1 MDLLVSV
8 CFLKNSPLPT
18 KTLDLRQAGPQ
29 LPRDERSEKSGRSIM
44 SPSNPRSVEN
54 TGGGGG
60 GGGNNYIE
68 HQVSKMDTL
77 AGVAIKYGVEMVNTK
92 QVCDIKRM
100 NGFATDLQMFALNTL
115 KIPLPGR
122 HPPSIPS
129 PTTTTASRE
138 NDTEK
143 STPCLGQSI
152 GSKPPKEKKVTTAMS
167 TLQKYYGLRSP
178 NLKGKA
184 QGMEMA
190 VYRSRSSES
199 FDQSAVSPLSDP
211 LSHPNKSRHSSIDLL
226 SENGAMAD
234 YLAAQLGDGQGE
246 KSDDKSVRRRQ
257 KAEVDDGAVTPERL
271 LKGENGGGTRA
282 STGNGLAMR
291 QKSSSRASLQSD
303 SDSGW
308 LNSVP
313 VGMGDSITIMTDD
326 MAVVRKSSSTPSL
339 KDQDSNNTV
348 SIWPTSRWS
357 LTQDLQALS
366 TATMARP
373 IFDGLPKPITG
384 RWKKALD

>member
-1 MDLLVSV
+1 MPYGSAFVSV

-18 KTLDLRQAGPQ
+18 KTLDLRQSGPQ
-29 LPRDERSEKSGRSIM
+29 LPRDEGSEKSGRSIM

-54 TGGGGG
+54 NGGGGG
-60 GGGNNYIE
+60 GGKNYIE

-77 AGVAIKYGVEMVNTK
+77 AGVAIKYGVE
-92 QVCDIKRM
+92 VCDIKRM

-129 PTTTTASRE
+129 PTTTTATRE

-143 STPCLGQSI
+143 STPCLGLSI

-199 FDQSAVSPLSDP
+199 FDQSAISPLSDP

-234 YLAAQLGDGQGE
+234 YLGDGQGE
-246 KSDDKSVRRRQ
+246 KFDDKSVRRRQ
-257 KAEVDDGAVTPERL
+257 RAEVDNGAVTPEKL
-271 LKGENGGGTRA
+271 LKGENSGGT

-313 VGMGDSITIMTDD
+313 VGMGDSITIMADD

-384 RWKKALD
+384 RWKTALD

>member
-1 MDLLVSV
+1 MPYGSAFVSV

-44 SPSNPRSVEN
+44 SPSNPRSAEN
-54 TGGGGG
+54 NGGGGG
-60 GGGNNYIE
+60 GGGKNYIE

-77 AGVAIKYGVEMVNTK
+77 AGVAIKYGVE
-92 QVCDIKRM
+92 VCDIKRM

-129 PTTTTASRE
+129 PTTSTATRE
-138 NDTEK
+138 NDTQK
-143 STPCLGQSI
+143 STPCLGLSI
-152 GSKPPKEKKVTTAMS
+152 GSKPPKENKVTTAMS

-199 FDQSAVSPLSDP
+199 FDQSAISPLSDP

-234 YLAAQLGDGQGE
+234 YLGDGQGE
-246 KSDDKSVRRRQ
+246 KFDDKSVRRRQ
-257 KAEVDDGAVTPERL
+257 KAEVDNGAVTPERL
-271 LKGENGGGTRA
+271 LKGEYSGGT

-291 QKSSSRASLQSD
+291 QKSSSRPSLQSD

-313 VGMGDSITIMTDD
+313 VGMGDSITIMADD

-384 RWKKALD
+384 RWKTALD

>member
-1 MDLLVSV
+1 MPYGSAFVSV

-29 LPRDERSEKSGRSIM
+29 LPRGERSEKSGRSIM

-54 TGGGGG
+54 NGGGGG
-60 GGGNNYIE
+60 GKNYIE

-77 AGVAIKYGVEMVNTK
+77 AGVAIKYGVE
-92 QVCDIKRM
+92 VCDIKRM

-122 HPPSIPS
+122 HPPSVSS
-129 PTTTTASRE
+129 PTTTTATRE

-143 STPCLGQSI
+143 STPCLGLSI

-199 FDQSAVSPLSDP
+199 FDQSAISPLSDP
-211 LSHPNKSRHSSIDLL
+211 PSHPKKSRHSSVDLL

-246 KSDDKSVRRRQ
+246 KFDDKSVRRRQ
-257 KAEVDDGAVTPERL
+257 KAEVDNGAVTPERL
-271 LKGENGGGTRA
+271 LKGENSGGT

-313 VGMGDSITIMTDD
+313 VGMGDSITIMADD

-384 RWKKALD
+384 RWKTALD

>member
-1 MDLLVSV
+1 
-8 CFLKNSPLPT
+8 
-18 KTLDLRQAGPQ
+18 
-29 LPRDERSEKSGRSIM
+29 M
-44 SPSNPRSVEN
+44 SPSNTRSAEN
-54 TGGGGG
+54 NGGGGG
-60 GGGNNYIE
+60 GGKNYIE

-77 AGVAIKYGVEMVNTK
+77 AGVAIKYGVE
-92 QVCDIKRM
+92 VCDIKRM

-122 HPPSIPS
+122 HPPSVPS
-129 PTTTTASRE
+129 PTTTTRE
-138 NDTEK
+138 NDVEK

-152 GSKPPKEKKVTTAMS
+152 VLEPFCSSVGSKPPNEKKATTAMS
-167 TLQKYYGLRSP
+167 TLQKYYGLTSP

-184 QGMEMA
+184 EGTEMA

-211 LSHPNKSRHSSIDLL
+211 LSHPKKSRHSSIDLL

-234 YLAAQLGDGQGE
+234 YLAAELGDGQGE

-257 KAEVDDGAVTPERL
+257 KAEVDNGAVTPERL
-271 LKGENGGGTRA
+271 LKGENSGGTRA

-291 QKSSSRASLQSD
+291 QKSSSRASLPSD
-303 SDSGW
+303 SESGW
-308 LNSVP
+308 LNSIP
-313 VGMGDSITIMTDD
+313 VGMGDSITVMADE
-326 MAVVRKSSSTPSL
+326 MAVVQKSSSTPSL
-339 KDQDSNNTV
+339 KDQDGNNTS

-357 LTQDLQALS
+357 LTQDIQALS
-366 TATMARP
+366 SATMARP

-384 RWKKALD
+384 RWKTALD